1 MCFSFFKKKPKF
13 DWDEVQVTMANAI
26 SDLDMNG
33 MPLQAN
39 RSTENWELKMCNDEY
54 GVGGYLTLTV
64 DDFKWTVCMYFSKT
78 FNELRRSLA
87 FKNCRLSDKHMAQL
101 RSKYPFLQFRMSAND
116 TLDVDDMPK
125 QGKYVADGIRCKK
138 LEEIAAAVQKQG
150 DDFNYLCVY
159 DNVKKL
165 YDEEKAGK

>member
-1 MCFSFFKKKPKF
+1 MCFFFKKKPKF

-39 RSTENWELKMCNDEY
+39 RSSENWQLEMCNDEY
-54 GVGGYLTLTV
+54 GVGAYLRLTV

-78 FNELRRSLA
+78 FNEVRGSLN
-87 FKNCRLSDKHMAQL
+87 FKKCRLSDKHLSEL
-101 RSKYPFLQFRMSAND
+101 RSKYPFLQFRMSADD
-116 TLDVDDMPK
+116 TLDVDEMPPK
-125 QGKYVADGIRCKK
+125 GKYVANGIRCKK
-138 LEEIAAAVQKQG
+138 LEDIEPAVKQLG
-150 DDFNYLCVY
+150 EKFAYLCVY